1 MKLFWWFFSYIT
13 LIFLKNM
20 IFKKYYY
27 IISLISLIYI
37 KHIERYFL
45 IYIIRK
51 MINNNFNEIKN
62 KKNKIDFEN
71 NKNNNTM
78 SAIAEIKENININN
92 MAINKLEASNKEL
105 FQKLKRYERI
115 ENYDYDK
122 LDNLDNKLKDIL
134 NIQKNYNKLVSD
146 RHKPITIKYLPFNY
160 DINDIIRKKIV
171 EDSVN
176 KRERDSLTC
185 YYELRDL
192 MFQENILH
200 IISYLLNELYNETY
214 GNVNVLFLIGATQHR
229 LDEVYETQLKAD
241 ELPDPNYRYKYFE
254 DYTVGRRIKLYIKKH
269 LDIVDKYAKR
279 TEKYETLINRIKYD
293 LLENVS
299 VSNNKVKGFNYGG
312 DTIKIKTTND
322 KKNGRGYNKLKK
334 IIYDMFNFHC
344 PLIVEDLNE
353 NNIKTEWSNE
363 CEWFGKGVKVEDYY
377 FRRIEIRDII
387 YKLI

>member
-1 MKLFWWFFSYIT
+1 
-13 LIFLKNM
+13 
-20 IFKKYYY
+20 
-27 IISLISLIYI
+27 
-37 KHIERYFL
+37 
-45 IYIIRK
+45 

-62 KKNKIDFEN
+62 KNFKIDFLN
-71 NKNNNTM
+71 FKNNNTM
-78 SAIAEIKENININN
+78 SAIAEIKDNINN
-92 MAINKLEASNKEL
+92 NNIAIKELEASNAYL
-105 FQKLKRYERI
+105 FEKLKRYERI
-115 ENYDYDK
+115 EKYDEDK
-122 LDNLDNKLKDIL
+122 LDNLDHKLKDIL

-200 IISYLLNELYNETY
+200 MTSYLLNQLYNNKY
-214 GNVNVLFLIGATQHR
+214 IMNVGVIISSNLYR
-229 LDEVYETQLKAD
+229 LDEVYKTQLKAD
-241 ELPDPNYRYKYFE
+241 ELPDPNYRYRYFE

-293 LLENVS
+293 LLENVF
-299 VSNNKVKGFNYGG
+299 VSNSQIIGFNYGG
-312 DTIKIKTTND
+312 DTIKIKTINN
-322 KKNGRGYNKLKK
+322 KKNRKGYNKLKK
-334 IIYDMFNFHC
+334 IIYDIFNFHC
-344 PLIVEDLNE
+344 PLIVQGLNE
-353 NNIKTEWSNE
+353 NTIKTEWNDE
-363 CEWFGKGVKVEDYY
+363 CEWFGKGAEVDNYY
-377 FRRIEIRDII
+377 ERRIEIRDII